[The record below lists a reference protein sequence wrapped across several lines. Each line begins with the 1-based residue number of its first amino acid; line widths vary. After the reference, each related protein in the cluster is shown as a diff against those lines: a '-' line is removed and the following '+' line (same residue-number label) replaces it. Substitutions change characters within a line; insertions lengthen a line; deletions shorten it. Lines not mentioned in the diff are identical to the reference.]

1 MAWFRLALATSSDT
15 RVSREELSLERRGIT
30 KFSDLFRGLRYPS
43 AVPFRCRGFTNRE
56 EDRDKV
62 LFFSPPL
69 FVPLVLFPKL
79 FNEDFF
85 ISCFLGVL
93 IGLK

>member
-1 MAWFRLALATSSDT
+1 VSVPPPPDLEAPLELSILSLTLAEFESLD
-15 RVSREELSLERRGIT
+15 REEE
-30 KFSDLFRGLRYPS
+30 
-43 AVPFRCRGFTNRE
+43 
-56 EDRDKV
+56 RDKV